1 MYISLAELK
10 LRLNKIFTASQELTN
25 NGIDSILIRANANM
39 IYLTGTV
46 VSGYAYL
53 HKELE
58 LPVFFIERPSQAI
71 DELPGNCR
79 YSVRKPELIPDILK
93 EKGFAITE
101 RTALEQEELSFS
113 EYCRLSKLSE
123 TGKVSPVSA
132 NGIML
137 RARMVKTP
145 FEIEVMRESALIHCK
160 IYEDVPRLYREG
172 MTELELQIELERA
185 MRLRGSIGTF
195 RCYGPRM
202 EIFMGNII
210 SGDNAQSPAPYDFAM
225 GGVGTPAM
233 PMGAT
238 NRIIRPNSSVMVDLA
253 GNYSVYNTDITR
265 SYSVGTLPDRAYH
278 AHEVARSIC
287 RFFEHHAKHGS
298 SVADIYLHAQEKV
311 AEEQLESVFMGTEF
325 QAKFVGHGMGIQI
338 NEQPVLTGKS
348 KDTFQSGMTIAV
360 EPKFV
365 LPGIGPVGMENTYL
379 ITDNG
384 VELLTPV
391 EESIVPLDK

>member
-1 MYISLAELK
+1 MYIPITELK
-10 LRLNKIFTASQELTN
+10 LRLNKIFKATQELTDEEV
-25 NGIDSILIRANANM
+25 DSILIRANANM

-46 VSGYAYL
+46 VLGYAYL
-53 HKELE
+53 HKDLD
-58 LPVFFIERPSQAI
+58 LPIFFLERPTQAL
-71 DELPGNCR
+71 DEMPDSCC

-93 EKGFAITE
+93 GKGFSVSE
-101 RTALEQEELSFS
+101 RTALEQDELSFS
-113 EYCRLSKLSE
+113 EYGRLSKLSE
-123 TGKVSPVSA
+123 TGRVSPFSA

-137 RARMVKTP
+137 RARMIKTP
-145 FEIEVMRESALIHCK
+145 FEIEIMRESALVHCK
-160 IYEDVPRLYREG
+160 IYEDVPRLYRQG

-225 GGVGTPAM
+225 GGVGTPPM
-233 PMGAT
+233 PMGAA
-238 NRIIRPNSSVMVDLA
+238 NRIIQPNSSVMVDLA

-265 SYSVGTLPDRAYH
+265 TYSLGTLPDKAYH
-278 AHEVARSIC
+278 AHEVARGIC
-287 RFFEHHAKHGS
+287 RFFEHHVKDGTP
-298 SVADIYLHAQEKV
+298 VADIYLHAQERV

-338 NEQPVLTGKS
+338 NEQPVLIGKS
-348 KDTFQSGMTIAV
+348 KEQFRSGMTIAV

-379 ITDNG
+379 ITDTG
-384 VELLTPV
+384 VELFSPV